1 MGQYFSVA
9 LWKSDLEKKNIY
21 MISNRKFSIAN
32 DNDTDP
38 KLEATQIPGAVDAN
52 DEFAIEHETP
62 RETSVSE
69 MIL

>member
-1 MGQYFSVA
+1 
-9 LWKSDLEKKNIY
+9 